1 MFDVQNFL
9 EVRMQLASDVQHY
22 RNEIEFYLALNDTL
36 SANKFELKLNRLI
49 NRFNSMY
56 DMNLSEKELISN
68 GKLNVH

>member
-1 MFDVQNFL
+1 MIYNFL

-22 RNEIEFYLALNDTL
+22 RNEIDFYNCLGDTL

-68 GKLNVH
+68 VKLNVHSG